1 MISALLVSV
10 GFFVLSVGWYGW
22 RVQSRNSGIWPLP
35 ALWFGMVGVVLMTV
49 GLLVM

>member
-22 RVQSRNSGIWPLP
+22 RVTAHAPGL
-35 ALWFGMVGVVLMTV
+35 LLGMCGVVLMTV
-49 GLLVM
+49 GFLVL

>member
-22 RVQSRNSGIWPLP
+22 RAAAHAP
-35 ALWFGMVGVVLMTV
+35 ALLLGMCGVVLMTV
-49 GLLVM
+49 GLLVL